1 MTATDQALAV
11 SEQFAIAANRLPTFR
26 SLGAEWN
33 RLLNLLEEDVPEDE
47 IEEQDQRI
55 LAELQQ
61 VAGDIKS
68 KAYGLAVV
76 YQALKVSAENLRAE
90 QDAIYKLRKAREANA
105 ERLRQYA
112 LGVMQEMGEE
122 RIEAGR
128 YTLAVRLNNPHVEV
142 LDESVIPEDFWRVP
156 EPPPPEVDKAAI
168 LKAAKQGA
176 IVPGVEI
183 VRTPRLDVK

>member
-1 MTATDQALAV
+1 MTSTDQALAT

-33 RLLNLLEEDVPEDE
+33 RLLNLLEEDVSEED
-47 IEEQDQRI
+47 QADQETLI
-55 LAELQQ
+55 LAELQH
-61 VAGDIKS
+61 VAGDIRA
-68 KAYGLAVV
+68 KAHGLAVV
-76 YQALKVSAENLRAE
+76 YQALKFSAENLKRE
-90 QDAIYKLRKAREANA
+90 QDEIYRLRKAREAHA

-142 LDESVIPEDFWRVP
+142 VDESVIPESFWRVP
-156 EPPPPEVDKAAI
+156 EPPPPEVDKTAI
-168 LKAAKQGA
+168 LKAAKQGE

-183 VRTPRLDVK
+183 VRTPRLDVR